1 MSNYAHSTIRL
12 DSMDGLKVDAADPND
27 DIFITNSNNM
37 TFFISQSAFNELI
50 QLVQESM
57 RERKVVTAHRNGER
71 EG

>member
-1 MSNYAHSTIRL
+1 MNYSHSTIRL
-12 DSMDGLKVDAADPND
+12 DVMDGLKVDAANPDE

-37 TFFISQSAFNELI
+37 TLFISQSAFNELI
-50 QLVQESM
+50 QLVQDSI

>member
-1 MSNYAHSTIRL
+1 MNYSHSTIRL
-12 DSMDGLKVDAADPND
+12 DSMDGLKVDAANPDE

-37 TFFISQSAFNELI
+37 TLFISQSAFNELI
-50 QLVQESM
+50 QLVQDSI